1 MTHIAGPGSTP
12 PVVPLS
18 PPPPPAPAAEGPA
31 APAPAPSDSHAL
43 SRAQDALTTMGL
55 SLEAR
60 FAESEVALDGL
71 VDEAA
76 LPLDAVLRAGSDPA
90 AVRALQSSLNAL
102 GQDPPLEVDGLVG
115 PLTRAAVSAF
125 QGQVGLTQDGLAGPN
140 TNRALMAVEAM
151 ALAAASKDPAE
162 SAELR
167 AHAQELISGIQ
178 PAEQQVTLQ
187 GRLDALPATPAP
199 GEAPALPE
207 AEPTGSGAAALG
219 LGDEADDFEPQG
231 PPMAPEELAA
241 GVAKPEEVAEDARGR
256 AEVEA
261 LAEVGGEAAVAAE
274 VAVRGEDMSTGALV
288 ASHQELLDDFFVGN
302 GDARAAGEAA
312 AHLVN
317 EDPSR
322 LDALWNQLQSGAG
335 ANNKEAFIEGFLSEL
350 DPEVAVGLPRSSPE
364 TIAAMA
370 DEYNFVERLAGDP
383 SSAALAA
390 LVAASEADPTGGVG
404 ESTDAAIAALEAA
417 NEAGSI
423 LDHITPEWI
432 ANTSDPVVLNRAFQL
447 LCHDRTSGADA
458 ERAGQ
463 VAAALLER
471 DPSMAQAFVQQ
482 FDDYDWGDQGTFNN
496 ALVGAMSERTR
507 SAVGTISPA
516 FAMALQQEGG
526 LTDANRA
533 AMEASWAGASPE
545 AQAQA
550 FGILASQWTGRAEAI
565 QMGKLAAQLANRD
578 PALLDA
584 LIQHF
589 DDNDVGDTGPF
600 VAALAGAANPALR
613 ARLDAHPFTA
623 PWLAPQPDEWVSNVP
638 NGA

>member
-1 MTHIAGPGSTP
+1 MTHISGPGSIP
-12 PVVPLS
+12 ALPLS
-18 PPPPPAPAAEGPA
+18 PPPAPVPAPEAA
-31 APAPAPSDSHAL
+31 APAAPAPSDSHAL
-43 SRAQDALTTMGL
+43 SRAQDALGTMGL

-90 AVRALQSSLNAL
+90 AVRALQSGLNAL

-178 PAEQQVTLQ
+178 PAEQQATLQ
-187 GRLDALPATPAP
+187 ARLEALPATPAP
-199 GEAPALPE
+199 AELPALP
-207 AEPTGSGAAALG
+207 ADPMGGAAPLG
-219 LGDEADDFEPQG
+219 VGDEAEDYAPQG
-231 PPMAPEELAA
+231 PPLSDEELAA
-241 GVAKPEEVAEDARGR
+241 GVAKPEEVAEDAQGR

-261 LAEVGGEAAVAAE
+261 LAAVGGEAAVAAE
-274 VAVRGEDMSTGALV
+274 VAVRGEELSTGALV
-288 ASHQELLDDFFVGN
+288 TAHGDLLDDGSVG
-302 GDARAAGEAA
+302 GDDARAAGQAA

-322 LDALWNQLQSGAG
+322 LDALWNQLQRGAG
-335 ANNKEAFIEGFLSEL
+335 ADDGEAYIEGFLSEL
-350 DPEVAVGLPRSSPE
+350 DPEVAAGLARSSPE
-364 TIAAMA
+364 TIAAMR
-370 DEYNFVERLAGDP
+370 DEFNLAERLIGDP
-383 SSAALAA
+383 SSETLDA

-404 ESTDAAIAALEAA
+404 ESTDAAIAALVAA
-417 NEAGSI
+417 NAEGSI
-423 LDHITPEWI
+423 LEHLSPEWLEAH
-432 ANTSDPVVLNRAFQL
+432 ANDPVVLNRAFQL
-447 LCHDRTSGADA
+447 LCHDSTSGADA

-463 VAAALLER
+463 VAAALLAR

-496 ALVGAMSERTR
+496 ALVAAMDERTR
-507 SAVGTISPA
+507 AAVGTISPA
-516 FAMALQQEGG
+516 FAMALQQDGG
-526 LTDANRA
+526 LNDANRA

-545 AQAQA
+545 AQLQA
-550 FGILASQWTGRAEAI
+550 FGILAGQWTGRAEAV
-565 QMGKLAAQLANRD
+565 QMGQLAAQLANRD
-578 PALLDA
+578 PSLLDG

-589 DDNDVGDTGPF
+589 DDNDWGDSGAF
-600 VAALAGAANPALR
+600 VAALAGQANPALR
-613 ARLDAHPFTA
+613 PLLDAHPFTA
-623 PWLAPQPDEWVSNVP
+623 PWLAPAEDWTSTVP